1 MWKVKRETNK
11 LKECLIVSHGRLI
24 KRDLNYFKVSFKP
37 RRAITIIAC
46 DGASDFLKSAGVT
59 PNVIIGDL
67 DSAKPS
73 TLKYFSGKN
82 VTIKKVTDQNRNDL
96 EKAIMFALSK
106 NFRVINIIG
115 LSGKRLDHT
124 LNNLSILKKFCRK
137 ARIMIHENGFSGE
150 IISKSTEFDCKVGDI
165 VSLIPLPKA
174 VGVTAKGLKYPL
186 KNGTLELGVR
196 EGALNEAVEK
206 NFYVKIKLGVLL
218 VLTGSA

>member
-1 MWKVKRETNK
+1 MRHQTVKM
-11 LKECLIVSHGRLI
+11 KECLIVCNGHLTKKELSQFT
-24 KRDLNYFKVSFKP
+24 KFNKP

-46 DGASDFLKSAGVT
+46 DGASDFLKTAGVV

-67 DSAKPS
+67 DSAKPE
-73 TLKYFSGKN
+73 TLKYFSKKK
-82 VTIKKVTDQNRNDL
+82 VIIKKVFDQNKNDL

-124 LNNLSILKKFCRK
+124 LNNFSILKKFHRK
-137 ARIMIHENGFSGE
+137 AKITVYENGFIGKL
-150 IISKSTEFDCKVGDI
+150 ISKSAEFECNAGDI

-174 VGVTAKGLKYPL
+174 VGVTTKGLKYPL
-186 KNGTLELGVR
+186 KNGTLEFGVR

-206 NFYVKIKLGVLL
+206 NFYVKIKQGVLL
-218 VLTGSA
+218 VLIGSA